1 MTNPLNIL
9 INNNLF
15 HNFNNDNVNL
25 IYSDSD
31 KNINLHINFNTI
43 NNNNL

>member
-1 MTNPLNIL
+1 MTDPLNIL

-15 HNFNNDNVNL
+15 HNFNNNNENV
-25 IYSDSD
+25 ISFDSG
-31 KNINLHINFNTI
+31 KNINLHINCNTI